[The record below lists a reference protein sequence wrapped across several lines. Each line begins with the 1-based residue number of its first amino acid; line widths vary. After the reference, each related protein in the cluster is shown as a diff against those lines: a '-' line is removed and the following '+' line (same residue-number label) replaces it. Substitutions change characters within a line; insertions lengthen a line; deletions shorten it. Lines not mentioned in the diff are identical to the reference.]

1 MSLSGG
7 KELGR
12 SVGKTSRNSVNTDAM
27 SLWIVTEDG
36 GEIAA
41 GTKASATPFVPSSD
55 LNASY
60 EQMRDGFVGVD
71 EEAGDSKVGIG
82 GGGGE
87 SLDGI
92 RRIL

>member
-1 MSLSGG
+1 MEERGEVVVGTRAKATS
-7 KELGR
+7 
-12 SVGKTSRNSVNTDAM
+12 SV
-27 SLWIVTEDG
+27 LI
-36 GEIAA
+36 
-41 GTKASATPFVPSSD
+41 SD

-71 EEAGDSKVGIG
+71 DEAGDGKVEVGE
-82 GGGGE
+82 GGGE